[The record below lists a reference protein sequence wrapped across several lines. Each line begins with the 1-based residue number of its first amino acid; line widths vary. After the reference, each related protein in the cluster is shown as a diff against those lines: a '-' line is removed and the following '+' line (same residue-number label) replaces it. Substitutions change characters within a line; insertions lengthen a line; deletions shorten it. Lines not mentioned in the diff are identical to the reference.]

1 MLVLIFDGMLGNAYN
16 FTSDTAKVLDRTE
29 WALLSIALVVSLASL
44 LIEARLKENVVLI
57 NSL

>member
-1 MLVLIFDGMLGNAYN
+1 MVCIENAYN

-44 LIEARLKENVVLI
+44 LIEARLKEKEIHLGEREKD
-57 NSL
+57 